1 MKKIT
6 LFTLLIV
13 YAAFTQAQLL
23 LNESFDYPIGSG
35 LVGSGD
41 WITEGSSTTNPIIV
55 TTSSP
60 LTFSG
65 YTSSVGNEISLTSSG
80 QDVSH
85 TFTTQKSGTIYY
97 SFLVNLSAAKSTG
110 DYFIHLVSSSA
121 FIGQVY
127 AKLDDSKIAFGIL
140 NASGGSYTPTY
151 TASIYDLNT
160 TYLLVVKVDVITGT
174 TALIV
179 NPETL
184 DNEPTSGWISSSS
197 PANGGVGGTT
207 VPTTSGIGKINLR
220 QGGSS
225 SGPTLKLDE
234 IRVSTSYNT
243 VSTDISAPSSDILNV
258 SIAGN
263 KLTITNSPSSSVE
276 IFNTVGTKVKT
287 LQLINGS
294 ANINLEKGLYVAL
307 IGNKSTKFLK
317 K

>member
-6 LFTLLIV
+6 LFTLFIV
-13 YAAFTQAQLL
+13 YAALSQAQLL

-41 WITEGSSTTNPIIV
+41 WIAEGSSITNPIMV
-55 TTSSP
+55 TTSSQ
-60 LTFSG
+60 LTYSN
-65 YTSSVGNEISLTSSG
+65 YTSCIGSEVSLTSSG

-85 TFTTQKSGTIYY
+85 IFTSQKTGSIYY
-97 SFLVNLSAAKSTG
+97 SLLVNLSAAKSAG

-127 AKLDDSKIAFGIL
+127 AKLDGSKIAFGIL
-140 NASGGSYTPTY
+140 NATGGSYTPTY

-160 TYLLVVKVDVITGT
+160 TYLLIVKVDVVTGT
-174 TALIV
+174 SELII

-184 DNEPTSGWISSSS
+184 AYEPISGWISSSS

-234 IRVSTSYNT
+234 IRVSTSYNSVLT
-243 VSTDISAPSSDILNV
+243 GISVLNADVLKV
-258 SIAGN
+258 SITG
-263 KLTITNSPSSSVE
+263 KRLTVTDSPSSIVE
-276 IFNTVGTKVKT
+276 IFNTSGSKVES

-294 ANINLEKGLYVAL
+294 TNLDLEKGFYIVR
-307 IGNKSTKFLK
+307 IGNKSTKILK
-317 K
+317 